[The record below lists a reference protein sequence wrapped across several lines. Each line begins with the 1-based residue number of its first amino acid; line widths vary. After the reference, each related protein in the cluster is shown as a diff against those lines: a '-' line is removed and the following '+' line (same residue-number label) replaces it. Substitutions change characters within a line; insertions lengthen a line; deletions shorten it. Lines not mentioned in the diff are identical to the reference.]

1 MTSTADTEH
10 EVIVLGGR
18 CAGAA
23 TAMLLACEGHDVT
36 CQLSLSPDVDEFVA
50 TQHRLSDHL
59 EAEGIALAG
68 PSDVPQPHSTKDR
81 CMSGTHSQ
89 TTIHDYFGVG
99 AERAHE
105 AATVHDV
112 DHPKVLVGGD
122 NGPTPVE
129 YVLHALAGCLT
140 AGLVNIAAARG
151 IAVDEVT
158 STVAGDI
165 DLNGIIGLDDSVR
178 NGCDDIRVTFT
189 ISSDAP
195 ADKLR
200 DLVEQSR
207 ARSAVF
213 DIITN
218 SVPVSIEVDT
228 GVPPEER

>member
-1 MTSTADTEH
+1 VTSTADTEH
-10 EVIVLGGR
+10 EVIVVGGR
-18 CAGAA
+18 CAG
-23 TAMLLACEGHDVT
+23 GV
-36 CQLSLSPDVDEFVA
+36 
-50 TQHRLSDHL
+50 
-59 EAEGIALAG
+59 
-68 PSDVPQPHSTKDR
+68 
-81 CMSGTHSQ
+81 SGTHSQ

-140 AGLVNIAAARG
+140 SGLVNIAAARG

-213 DIITN
+213 DIITD